1 MEVITMMKNYVKM
14 YQDIEGNPI
23 PEGMITE
30 LDPALDREVFE
41 WLEQE
46 GIPCDENGNEIK

>member
-1 MEVITMMKNYVKM
+1 MMKNYVKM

-23 PEGMITE
+23 PEGRITE